1 MGWSAAV
8 GSEPSEPWHV
18 RCFFPLLRN
27 LLFTSSLSPLH
38 IQRVSSVQHGRPL
51 HSAGHAEVSGGHRSA
66 AATGRSPWWA
76 RCAAHAPDAA
86 TKPVDEA
93 DRFPAVS
100 AESGGQMSSASVAGG
115 RAGRGGRLSSGTNLV
130 EGDPWHRSSA
140 LLLAPTPAN
149 PGAPTASLGAGPLA
163 LESVCCARKAC
174 CARQLTLPG
183 LSAAGRGPSGGAHVA
198 PIASPRRGRPGARP
212 GRAAAAIRNVPSRSQ
227 TELARCG
234 ADGRGLCPLEVWCC
248 YCRSVGCIS

>member
-1 MGWSAAV
+1 MRWAG
-8 GSEPSEPWHV
+8 V
-18 RCFFPLLRN
+18 RLWEVSRVSLGMFVVFSPFYAT
-27 LLFTSSLSPLH
+27 FTSSLSPLH

-66 AATGRSPWWA
+66 AATGRGPWRA

-93 DRFPAVS
+93 DRFPALS
-100 AESGGQMSSASVAGG
+100 AESGGQMSSASAARG
-115 RAGRGGRLSSGTNLV
+115 RAGRGGRLASGTNLV
-130 EGDPWHRSSA
+130 EGGPQHRSSA
-140 LLLAPTPAN
+140 LLLAPKHAN
-149 PGAPTASLGAGPLA
+149 PGAPHPLSGQGRWRSCR
-163 LESVCCARKAC
+163 LLRDGWPR

-212 GRAAAAIRNVPSRSQ
+212 GRAAAAIRNVPSRSR

-248 YCRSVGCIS
+248 YCRSLGCIS